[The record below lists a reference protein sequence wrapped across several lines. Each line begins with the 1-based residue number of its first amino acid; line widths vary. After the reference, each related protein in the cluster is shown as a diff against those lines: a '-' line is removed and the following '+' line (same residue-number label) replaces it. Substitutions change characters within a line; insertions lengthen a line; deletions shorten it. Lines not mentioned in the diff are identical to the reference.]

1 MPILYSDIFAN
12 INRFNERATTVQL
25 VADKFSPGEKIRF
38 NPNKNYGSLGF
49 YLDYSDYFR
58 DRNRG
63 TGVIEG
69 CLQSGK
75 YRVGVNGHSYYF
87 PESYLTK
94 IKGEQDE

>member
-1 MPILYSDIFAN
+1 MPISYSDIFAN

-49 YLDYSDYFR
+49 CSDYFR
-58 DRNRG
+58 DRERG
-63 TGVIEG
+63 VGVIG
-69 CLQSGK
+69 VCLQSGK
-75 YRVGVNGHSYYF
+75 YRVRVNGHSYYF